1 MLVFIIVLSNIPL
14 SVRPGHF
21 VGGDEEGAGVDEGA
35 GGVNCEGVRPPGV
48 APLPADKGCDH
59 CQPGEL
65 RLPTLDNPDL
75 PGGSSLTSHP
85 VGINTER
92 VKLNQHTN
100 NNITTISY

>member
-1 MLVFIIVLSNIPL
+1 MLFIIVFPNTPL

-21 VGGDEEGAGVDEGA
+21 VVGVAGVAGVEGGA

-65 RLPTLDNPDL
+65 RVPTLDNPDL
-75 PGGSSLTSHP
+75 PGGSS
-85 VGINTER
+85 NM
-92 VKLNQHTN
+92 NQHQD
-100 NNITTISY
+100 